1 MTVVLVHYS
10 LAIANFNFRF
20 LFEFTMPGHGMD
32 RYGRDR
38 DRRVRTSSSDTDGSR
53 SYYRRRPRSHERS
66 RSRRRRSRSRSSRS
80 GEGSRSRKRSRSRSR
95 HHHSTLQTKEDVDD
109 YDEESDNSDRD
120 DFGGSRSKRLKKVD
134 VRNPLSAFETKTKT
148 KLSHIQASTFCK
160 DKWNVIRGMDVKTG
174 KFLTEDRPGPDD
186 WQKMAKSDRI
196 IKKWSGDPAFG
207 DTKLDNGLAS
217 VVPKNVSKEETQLLN
232 TQKAMGALGH
242 MVLSATEGFS
252 ALYKK
257 TEEFVNKIIGEPNET
272 NPEYVEGEQDV
283 SVPKYIYSL
292 KQNSLYE
299 EFLSMQREWQVDV
312 SDPLANAARTAAAYH
327 IKILAS
333 RREKV
338 IAKVRTGNPRAATA
352 ISKIPPSSGGMFGG
366 DATQLENVVKLA
378 KNLASGSGKQSF
390 QSFNASASSTSSS
403 FRGGRGGS
411 RGGGNQG
418 SFNKGPPNNNNNNKF
433 GSDRGRGRGGN
444 SRGRGR

>member
-1 MTVVLVHYS
+1 
-10 LAIANFNFRF
+10 
-20 LFEFTMPGHGMD
+20 MPGHGVD

-38 DRRVRTSSSDTDGSR
+38 DRRVRSSSSDTDGSR
-53 SYYRRRPRSHERS
+53 SHYRRRSRSHERS
-66 RSRRRRSRSRSSRS
+66 RSRRRKSRSRRSSRS

-95 HHHSTLQTKEDVDD
+95 HHNSSIQTKEDVDD

-134 VRNPLSAFETKTKT
+134 VRNPLSAFETKTK
-148 KLSHIQASTFCK
+148 LSHIQASTFCK
-160 DKWNVIRGMDVKTG
+160 NNWNVIRGMDVKTG

-217 VVPKNVSKEETQLLN
+217 VVPKSVSKEETQLLN
-232 TQKAMGALGH
+232 TQKAMGAMGH

-252 ALYKK
+252 ALYRK
-257 TEEFVNKIIGEPNET
+257 TEEFVNKIIGEPDEI
-272 NPEYVEGEQDV
+272 NPEYVEGVQDV
-283 SVPKYIYSL
+283 TVPKFIYSV
-292 KQNSLYE
+292 KQNSQYE

-327 IKILAS
+327 IKILAT

-366 DATQLENVVKLA
+366 VATQLENVVKLA

-390 QSFNASASSTSSS
+390 QSFNASASSTSSN

-411 RGGGNQG
+411 RGGVNQG
-418 SFNKGPPNNNNNNKF
+418 SFNKGPPKDNKF
-433 GSDRGRGRGGN
+433 GSDRGRGRVGN
-444 SRGRGR
+444 SRGRGRYLP

>member
-1 MTVVLVHYS
+1 MFFFS
-10 LAIANFNFRF
+10 SAIANYIFRI
-20 LFEFTMPGHGMD
+20 LFEFTMPGHSVD
-32 RYGRDR
+32 RYGRAR
-38 DRRVRTSSSDTDGSR
+38 DRRVRSPSYDTDG
-53 SYYRRRPRSHERS
+53 RPRSYSRRS
-66 RSRRRRSRSRSSRS
+66 RSRERSASRRSGSRNYRSRRRSRSR
-80 GEGSRSRKRSRSRSR
+80 GETRSRKRSRSRSRSR
-95 HHHSTLQTKEDVDD
+95 HHHSTAHAKFEADD
-109 YDEESDNSDRD
+109 DDEESDNSDRD
-120 DFGGSRSKRLKKVD
+120 DFGESRSKRLKKVD

-196 IKKWSGDPAFG
+196 IKKWSGDPAFS

-232 TQKAMGALGH
+232 TQRAMGAMGH

-257 TEEFVNKIIGEPNET
+257 TEEFVNKIIGDPLDT
-272 NPEYVEGEQDV
+272 NPEYVEGEEDEM
-283 SVPKYIYSL
+283 VPKYIFSQ
-292 KQNSLYE
+292 KQNSMYE
-299 EFLSMQREWQVDV
+299 EFLSMQREWQIDV

-327 IKILAS
+327 IKILAN

-338 IAKVRTGNPRAATA
+338 ISKVRTGNPRAATA
-352 ISKIPPSSGGMFGG
+352 ISKIPPSSSGMFGG

-378 KNLASGSGKQSF
+378 KNLSGSGKQSF
-390 QSFNASASSTSSS
+390 QGFNASASSSTTSN
-403 FRGGRGGS
+403 FRGRGTF

-418 SFNKGPPNNNNNNKF
+418 SFKGPPKENKF